1 MCGIAGIV
9 RWDQRP
15 VLEHEIRAMCGAM
28 VHRGP
33 DDEGIYLGD
42 GVAIGMRRLSIID
55 LSNGHQPVSNEDGSV
70 WIVFNGEIYNYQ
82 ALRRD
87 LIARGHAFRTNSD
100 TETIVHL
107 YEEYGAGCVEHLR
120 GMFGF
125 AIWDTRTREML
136 LARDRLG
143 IKPLYYAERSGEL
156 LFASELKPILQIEG
170 VDRSLNWQAVGHL
183 FTYLATPGDQSIVDG
198 VKKLEPAR
206 VAVAR
211 PGRPLHIQRYWDV
224 AFEPN
229 EKATEGELVEQLRA
243 ILNESV
249 VLHQVSDVPVGAFLS
264 GGIDSSAIVAMMA
277 RPAAGR
283 LKTFSIGFAEADFDE
298 LQHARNVAKQFGT
311 DHYDMVLRPD
321 AVQIVEDLTWYL
333 DEPFGD
339 TSAIPTYMV
348 SKLAAEHVKVVLSG
362 DGGDELFAGYDKYVV
377 EGRERAYDRLP
388 GAVKKLAGAVGGLMP
403 HGMKGRRFLRHLGL
417 SGADRY
423 LDAQSLFHSD
433 EMPSLFQQG
442 AFEQIGGPSQLGP
455 YETAVPVYEP
465 GVGAELARPRECE
478 TGVGAE
484 LARPDWLSAIQYRD
498 LHHYLPLDIL
508 TKVDRMTMA
517 HSLEARPPLLDHKL
531 VEFAATI
538 PARFRLNG
546 GTTKYLFKQAMRGV
560 LPDAIIDRQKH
571 GFAVPIARWFR
582 GELAGFA
589 RDVLL
594 SDTCRQ
600 RGILDTR
607 FVERLLT
614 LNARGRDLDLQLWTA
629 LSFEMWCRR
638 FLDGTL
644 TAAAG
649 TGRVK
654 EGPGVSGRSA
664 VADRPASAGRSG
676 RAATRRR
683 WPVAVKG
690 AAT

>member
-1 MCGIAGIV
+1 VCGIAGIV
-9 RWDQRP
+9 RWNQRP
-15 VLEHEIRAMCGAM
+15 VLEQEIRAMCGAM

-55 LSNGHQPVSNEDGSV
+55 LATGHQPVSNEDGSV

-82 ALRRD
+82 DLRRD
-87 LIARGHAFRTNSD
+87 LLARGHTFRTNSD

-107 YEEYGAGCVEHLR
+107 YEEYGPACVDHLR

-125 AIWDTRTREML
+125 AIWNARTREML

-143 IKPLYYAERSGEL
+143 IKPLYYAERDGEL

-170 VDRSLNWQAVGHL
+170 VDRSLNWRAVGHL
-183 FTYLATPGDQSIVDG
+183 FSYLATPGDQSIVEG

-206 VAVAR
+206 VAIAR
-211 PGRPLHIQRYWDV
+211 QGRPLHTQRYWDV
-224 AFEPN
+224 SFEPN
-229 EKATEGELVEQLRA
+229 ERASEGELVEQLRA
-243 ILNESV
+243 MLNESV

-264 GGIDSSAIVAMMA
+264 GGIDSSAIVALMA
-277 RPAAGR
+277 KPAAGR
-283 LKTFSIGFAEADFDE
+283 LKTFSIGFAEAGFDE
-298 LQHARNVAKQFGT
+298 LSHARAVAKQFGT
-311 DHYDMVLRPD
+311 DHYDLVLRPD
-321 AVQIVEDLTWYL
+321 AVQIIEDLTWYL

-388 GAVKKLAGAVGGLMP
+388 RVVKKTAGAVGSLMP
-403 HGMKGRRFLRHLGL
+403 HGMKGRRFLRHLAL

-423 LDAQSLFHSD
+423 LDAQSLFHAD
-433 EMPSLFQQG
+433 EMPSLFQGG
-442 AFEQIGGPSQLGP
+442 ALERIGGEAGFEVAGSSRLG
-455 YETAVPVYEP
+455 
-465 GVGAELARPRECE
+465 G
-478 TGVGAE
+478 TG
-484 LARPDWLSAIQYRD
+484 DWLADIQYRD

-546 GTTKYLFKQAMRGV
+546 MTTKYLFKQAMRGV
-560 LPDAIIDRQKH
+560 LPDSIIDRQKH
-571 GFAVPIARWFR
+571 GFAVPVARWFR
-582 GELAGFA
+582 GEVAGFA

-600 RGILDTR
+600 RGILDIR
-607 FVERLLT
+607 FVEKLLQ

-638 FLDGTL
+638 FLDASPAPGAQTHGV
-644 TAAAG
+644 AAAALPRRG
-649 TGRVK
+649 AGAQAEWTVPLK
-654 EGPGVSGRSA
+654 GVA
-664 VADRPASAGRSG
+664 L
-676 RAATRRR
+676 
-683 WPVAVKG
+683 
-690 AAT
+690 

>member
-9 RWDQRP
+9 RWNQRP
-15 VLEHEIRAMCGAM
+15 VREHEIRAMCGAM
-28 VHRGP
+28 IHRGP

-42 GVAIGMRRLSIID
+42 GAAIGMRRLSIID
-55 LSNGHQPVSNEDGSV
+55 LDNGHQPVSNEDGSV

-82 ALRRD
+82 ELRRN

-107 YEEYGAGCVEHLR
+107 YEEYGAGCVDHLR

-125 AIWDTRTREML
+125 AIWDTRKREML

-143 IKPLYYAERSGEL
+143 IKPLYYAERDGEL
-156 LFASELKPILQIEG
+156 LFSSELKPILEIEG

-183 FTYLATPGDQSIVDG
+183 FTYLATPADQSIVDG

-206 VAVAR
+206 VAIAR
-211 PGRPLHIQRYWDV
+211 AGRPLHIERYWDV
-224 AFEPN
+224 TFEPN
-229 EKATEGELVEQLRA
+229 ERATESELVEQLRA
-243 ILNESV
+243 MLNESV

-277 RPAAGR
+277 KPAAGR
-283 LKTFSIGFAEADFDE
+283 FKTFSIGFAEAGFDE
-298 LQHARNVAKQFGT
+298 LTHARAVAKQFGT
-311 DHYDMVLRPD
+311 DHYDLVLRPD

-377 EGRERAYDRLP
+377 EGRERMYDRLP
-388 GAVKKLAGAVGGLMP
+388 GVVKKTAGAVGALMP
-403 HGMKGRRFLRHLGL
+403 HGMKGRRFLRHLAL
-417 SGADRY
+417 SGTDRY
-423 LDAQSLFHSD
+423 LDAQSLFHAD

-442 AFEQIGGPSQLGP
+442 ALEQMVGLEPATAGPHASYIGGGFSRRG
-455 YETAVPVYEP
+455 
-465 GVGAELARPRECE
+465 
-478 TGVGAE
+478 
-484 LARPDWLSAIQYRD
+484 DNWLDQIQYRD

-560 LPDAIIDRQKH
+560 LPDSIVDRQKH

-600 RGILDTR
+600 RGVLNTR
-607 FVERLLT
+607 FVEKLLH
-614 LNARGRDLDLQLWTA
+614 LNAQGRDLDLQLWTA

-638 FLDGTL
+638 FLDD
-644 TAAAG
+644 
-649 TGRVK
+649 
-654 EGPGVSGRSA
+654 S
-664 VADRPASAGRSG
+664 PA
-676 RAATRRR
+676 RAASPLATELS
-683 WPVAVKG
+683 VA
-690 AAT
+690 